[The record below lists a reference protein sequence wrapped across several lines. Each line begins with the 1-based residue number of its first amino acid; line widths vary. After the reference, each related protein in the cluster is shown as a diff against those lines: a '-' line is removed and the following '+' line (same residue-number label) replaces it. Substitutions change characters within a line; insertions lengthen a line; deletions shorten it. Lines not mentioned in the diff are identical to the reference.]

1 MHPDPVEVR
10 TVERSDIPQ
19 AIDFVMQARA
29 ELFPTLAGAG
39 VPGDLAQF
47 EQVYLNGAGRFVLA
61 CEGGKIVAVVGYLPY
76 DHRFSQL
83 DYRRHKT
90 VEVVRLFVLPAY
102 RRHGLAAALFGA
114 LCERAQQAGIDCLY
128 LHTHPFLP
136 GAIAFWERQ
145 GFAVVDVEQDPVW
158 QTTHMHLRLP

>member
-61 CEGGKIVAVVGYLPY
+61 REGGKIVVI
-76 DHRFSQL
+76 HRADRL
-83 DYRRHKT
+83 ADLLAWYRG
-90 VEVVRLFVLPAY
+90 LPA
-102 RRHGLAAALFGA
+102 
-114 LCERAQQAGIDCLY
+114 ERQAEVRAGITREKEAEVLK
-128 LHTHPFLP
+128 
-136 GAIAFWERQ
+136 AWKAKQ
-145 GFAVVDVEQDPVW
+145 GS
-158 QTTHMHLRLP
+158 

>member
-1 MHPDPVEVR
+1 MPNWTLQPVARVAIAEV
-10 TVERSDIPQ
+10 V
-19 AIDFVMQARA
+19 AFVDSARR
-29 ELFPTLAGAG
+29 ELFPMLAKAPLPHDLAHFAETYLDGAG
-39 VPGDLAQF
+39 CFLEARD
-47 EQVYLNGAGRFVLA
+47 AGRL
-61 CEGGKIVAVVGYLPY
+61 VAVICYVPY
-76 DHRFSQL
+76 DHRFPQL
-83 DYRRHKT
+83 DYHAERV

-114 LCERAQQAGIDCLY
+114 LRERAEQAGIDCLY

-145 GFAVVDVEQDPVW
+145 GFAVVNVEQDPVW